1 MHCNAYS
8 VGDEVHVWSEFYQAW
23 MVDRVRKVDMKCKPE
38 MFFVGGQWVN
48 HSRLRPANETGRAE
62 GRRETLWNV
71 YAACMFA
78 RGSGRDFYLPLACSD
93 GSEIDKR
100 GFHGL
105 RIGYDTACWSI
116 AESALEAL
124 AAMGD
129 EQARRIL
136 EEA

>member
-1 MHCNAYS
+1 M
-8 VGDEVHVWSEFYQAW
+8 GFGGMDHVFAKE
-23 MVDRVRKVDMKCKPE
+23 R
-38 MFFVGGQWVN
+38 
-48 HSRLRPANETGRAE
+48 RAHE
-62 GRRETLWNV
+62 CGVEQGHRETLWNV